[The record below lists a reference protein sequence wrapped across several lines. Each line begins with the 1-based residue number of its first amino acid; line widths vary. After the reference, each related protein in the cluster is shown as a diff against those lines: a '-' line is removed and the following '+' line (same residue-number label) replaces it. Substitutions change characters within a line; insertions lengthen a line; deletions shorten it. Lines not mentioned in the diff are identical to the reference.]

1 MRWWQRWVASFVV
14 VVGLFFLSSPMAKAG
29 DVYAVILSN
38 IQQYNADPA
47 EAAWIAQAICYAS
60 SLYGVDPL
68 LLTSV
73 MEAESQFRFS
83 AVSRAGAVGL
93 MQLMP
98 DTASAIGV
106 NPYEPLG
113 NVIGGASYLRTM
125 LDDFAHCGDYAVTN
139 AIAAY
144 NAGPQAVFS
153 YGGCPPYGETR
164 NYVVAVADNYQALRH
179 AYDHS

>member
-1 MRWWQRWVASFVV
+1 
-14 VVGLFFLSSPMAKAG
+14 
-29 DVYAVILSN
+29 
-38 IQQYNADPA
+38 
-47 EAAWIAQAICYAS
+47 
-60 SLYGVDPL
+60 
-68 LLTSV
+68 
-73 MEAESQFRFS
+73 
-83 AVSRAGAVGL
+83 
-93 MQLMP
+93 MP

-153 YGGCPPYGETR
+153 YGGCPPYSETR